1 MTPPRLTLRR
11 FHVGDEPALL
21 TVFRS
26 SVHLVASRD
35 YTPDQIAAWAPPDM
49 DEARW
54 ADRMRAIDPWVAE
67 LDGAIVG
74 YADLQPG
81 GLIDHFFVSGHHPRQ
96 GVGRAL
102 MTRLLAEAGRLGL
115 VELTAEVSLTAEP
128 FFAHWGFEVV
138 ERHERAWRGVVIPNA
153 SMRKRL
159 PPR

>member
-1 MTPPRLTLRR
+1 MTAARLALRR
-11 FHVGDEPALL
+11 FQAGDEPALL
-21 TVFRS
+21 AVFQS

-81 GLIDHFFVSGHHPRQ
+81 GLIDHFFVSGLHPRQ

-102 MTRLLAEAGRLGL
+102 MTRLLAEAGGLGL